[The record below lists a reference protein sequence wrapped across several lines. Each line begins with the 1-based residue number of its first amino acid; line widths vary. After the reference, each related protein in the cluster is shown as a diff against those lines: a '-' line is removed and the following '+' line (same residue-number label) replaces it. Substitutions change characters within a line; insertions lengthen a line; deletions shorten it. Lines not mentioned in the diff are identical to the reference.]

1 MAWSEQWQEN
11 WGTVSSAGAVR
22 VELGRSAANRRRAS
36 RTVRELQAGTPI
48 VVCVRGP
55 GAMRRCRRFAS
66 GAGIELD
73 REYLA
78 FPSVRSPAYLV
89 EAAPA
94 PVHFFIETVLV
105 TPPRMRCAGLIEACV
120 TAVRSLSPQR
130 LIRLLAPGRVVVGSR
145 I

>member
-1 MAWSEQWQEN
+1 MAWSEQWQDN
-11 WGTVSSAGAVR
+11 WGTVSPAGAVR
-22 VELGRSAANRRRAS
+22 VELGRSVAKRRRAI
-36 RTVRELQAGTPI
+36 RTIRELQAGTPI

-66 GAGIELD
+66 RAGIEVD

-105 TPPRMRCAGLIEACV
+105 TPPRMRFAALIEACV
-120 TAVRSLSPQR
+120 AAVRSLSPQR
-130 LIRLLAPGRVVVGSR
+130 VIRLLAPGRVVVGTR